1 MISTRCP
8 YCDNRNNN
16 NFTFKKYSNTR
27 DIICSKCGLNYK
39 ASFTVYDTIYTY
51 EEELKKVLPQDKIDT
66 VKRVITKYLGYS
78 GKGGYEN
85 SENITLNR
93 EFNERISNYDNALVI
108 SLKGTATYYSDEYRT
123 VRFYIT
129 HDSVRAEVTSEYTWA
144 QKYWFVGE
152 TLEEKVD
159 NYIQQA
165 LVKWK
170 TI

>member
-1 MISTRCP
+1 MISTKCP

-27 DIICSKCGLNYK
+27 DIICSKCGLKYK
-39 ASFTVYDTIYTY
+39 TSFTISDTIYTY
-51 EEELKKVLPQDKIDT
+51 EEELKKVLPQDKIDV
-66 VKRVITKYLGYS
+66 VKKVISKYLDYR

-85 SENITLNR
+85 TRNITLDR
-93 EFNERISNYDNALVI
+93 EFKEHISNYDNALVI
-108 SLKGTATYYSDEYRT
+108 SLHGEATYYSSEYRT

-129 HDSVRAEVTSEYTWA
+129 HDSVRAEVTSAYTWA
-144 QKYWFVGE
+144 QRYWFVGE

-170 TI
+170 II